1 MNNFEKVYE
10 TAADRHGLITVEDA
24 AELGI
29 HRRQLLSWEAMGR
42 LERCGRGVY
51 RLNHHV
57 PTPYDHFAEAVALV
71 GRGSVIYGDGVLAM
85 HNLALVNPPQI
96 QVAVSRRVRRNLPD
110 WIRIVK
116 RTDDIREELFEGIAC
131 QPVADAIRTCRG
143 MVMRE
148 RLLDA
153 IEEAAR
159 QGLVGRQEYND
170 LKKEFSE

>member
-10 TAADRHGLITVEDA
+10 AAADKHGLITVEAA

-29 HRRQLLSWEAMGR
+29 HRKQLLSWEAMGR

-71 GRGSVIYGDGVLAM
+71 GRGSAIYGDGVLAM

-96 QVAVSRRVRRNLPD
+96 QVAVARRVRRRLPK
-110 WIRIVK
+110 WIRLVK
-116 RTDDIREELFEGIAC
+116 KTEDLHVESFEGIAC
-131 QPVADAIRTCRG
+131 QTVADAIRTCRG
-143 MVMRE
+143 TVIKE

-153 IEEAAR
+153 IDQAAR
-159 QGLVGRQEYND
+159 QGLLGRREYGE
-170 LKKEFSE
+170 LKEEFAK

>member
-1 MNNFEKVYE
+1 MQSLHYTEMS
-10 TAADRHGLITVEDA
+10 ADTGSSFRSHLAVLA
-24 AELGI
+24 KPS
-29 HRRQLLSWEAMGR
+29 RRAS
-42 LERCGRGVY
+42 ER
-51 RLNHHV
+51 
-57 PTPYDHFAEAVALV
+57 
-71 GRGSVIYGDGVLAM
+71 AM

-96 QVAVSRRVRRNLPD
+96 QVAVSRRIRRNLPD

-143 MVMRE
+143 IVMRE

-153 IEEAAR
+153 IEDAAR

>member
-1 MNNFEKVYE
+1 MKNFERVYE
-10 TAADRHGLITVEDA
+10 IAADRHGLITVEDA

-29 HRRQLLSWEAMGR
+29 HRKQLLSWEAMGR

-51 RLNHHV
+51 RLNYHV

-96 QVAVSRRVRRNLPD
+96 QVAVARRVRRNLPK
-110 WIRIVK
+110 WIRLVK
-116 RTDDIREELFEGIAC
+116 KTDDLRVESFEGIAC
-131 QPVADAIRTCRG
+131 QSVADAIRTCRG
-143 MVMRE
+143 TVMRE

-153 IEEAAR
+153 IDQAEQ
-159 QGLVGRQEYND
+159 QGLLGRHEYMN
-170 LKKEFSE
+170 LKEEFAK

>member
-1 MNNFEKVYE
+1 
-10 TAADRHGLITVEDA
+10 
-24 AELGI
+24 
-29 HRRQLLSWEAMGR
+29 
-42 LERCGRGVY
+42 
-51 RLNHHV
+51 
-57 PTPYDHFAEAVALV
+57 
-71 GRGSVIYGDGVLAM
+71 M

-131 QPVADAIRTCRG
+131 QPVAEAIRTCRG